1 MPLQTKGYKAIV
13 AEKIYT
19 VLCRPKLVR
28 RIVHW
33 CLLKIIPEKVRILD
47 QFDLVLNPRDP
58 VLSSAVTFGV
68 YEPFEQKVFRK
79 MCHAGFNVVDIGA
92 NVGLYTGIAA
102 SQVGPGGMVIAIEPH
117 PESFKYLS
125 LMCEL
130 NQFANVRK
138 FNVAA
143 GDSQREIELFL
154 TNENMADSRIYDTSG
169 KRPSI
174 KTKMVVLD
182 DLLKD
187 QKINRIDLIKMDIQ
201 GAEGLALAGLHETL
215 KQAKSLVVFSEFWP
229 WGLRQTGI
237 DPFDYLKTFRDFGFS
252 VSMIQEEKC
261 SVTEMGSLSDF
272 MENFHSTEYGS
283 TQMQRSH
290 TNLIFS
296 KP

>member
-1 MPLQTKGYKAIV
+1 MPPQTKGYKAIV

-19 VLCRPKLVR
+19 VLLRPKFIR

-33 CLLKIIPEKVRILD
+33 FLLRIIPKKVRIFD
-47 QFDLVLNPRDP
+47 KFDLVLNPRDP

-68 YEPFEQKVFRK
+68 YEPFEQKVFRE

-102 SQVGPGGMVIAIEPH
+102 SQVGADGTVIAIEPH
-117 PESFKYLS
+117 PESFTYLS

-143 GDSQREIELFL
+143 GDSPREIELFL
-154 TNENMADSRIYDTSG
+154 TDKNKADSRIYDASG
-169 KRPSI
+169 KRLSI
-174 KTKMVVLD
+174 KTKMIVLD

-187 QKINRIDLIKMDIQ
+187 QKIGRIDLIKMDIQ

-215 KQAKSLVVFSEFWP
+215 KYSKSLVVFSEFWP

-237 DPFDYLKTFRDFGFS
+237 DPFDFLKTFRDFGFS
-252 VSMIQEEKC
+252 VSIIQEEKC
-261 SVTEMGSLSDF
+261 AVTEMASLGDF
-272 MENFHSTEYGS
+272 MDNFRSTEYGS
-283 TQMQRSH
+283 AQMQRSH

-296 KP
+296 R